1 MKQLNIIISS
11 ILFLC
16 ATSLYAQIDSIQELD
31 EVLLSDTKLNDYSEG
46 FKLLKLS
53 DSVAQ
58 NNSSLTDMLRYNTSM
73 YFKENGYGMVSS
85 PSFRGTNAAQTS
97 VIWNGIPINSNLNGQ
112 TDFNTIAPQSFDNIT
127 VRSGGGS
134 VQYGSGAIGGSIHLN
149 DEVSFVKKKATRIS
163 LNYGSFSTAQAD
175 LKTRFSTENSQI
187 GVGVNF
193 INSIN
198 DYPYIGLGVSNTNG
212 EFLRF
217 NASANTAF
225 KYKNSVFKWNSI
237 FFYGDRNFSGSLTAP
252 SNDNYENKNTRN
264 LISWTVFSNRFVSTL
279 KIAHLFEGYRYFAN
293 KETSSFT
300 EGESTNFIADYA
312 LDYNLTDKI
321 KVGGNINWT
330 RIVGG
335 GSSFADG
342 ERNTLAT
349 VFLLKHQVTD
359 AFSYGVNLRQEYL
372 NDFENPFLF
381 SIDGKLQVKPWY
393 AVKFNGSKNY
403 RVPTFNDLFWNAG
416 GNINLQPETSL
427 QGEFGNVFTFK
438 DFQIDASVFYIRS
451 KDLIQWR
458 PNQNSAWTPTNVS
471 KVVNYGAEIST
482 SYYKNFGENY
492 FEFNANY
499 AYTKAINSEK
509 KKQLIYVPFHN
520 ATAQVSYN
528 YKNLSASFQSL
539 FTGMV
544 FTTSDNKG
552 TVDSYTVSNLG
563 LEYIIYTKALP
574 ITIGVK
580 ANNIFDQFY
589 ENVASRPMPGRNLQ
603 IFLIFKF

>member
-11 ILFLC
+11 IFCLC
-16 ATSLYAQIDSIQELD
+16 ATSLYAQLDSIQKLD

-53 DSVAQ
+53 DSIAQ
-58 NNSSLTDMLRYNTSM
+58 NNSSLTDVLRYNTAI

-149 DEVSFVKKKATRIS
+149 DEVSFVKRQSTRIS
-163 LNYGSFSTAQAD
+163 LNYGSFSTVQGD

-193 INSIN
+193 INSRN
-198 DYPYIGLGVSNTNG
+198 NYPNVGLGISNNNG

-217 NASANTAF
+217 NANANTAF
-225 KYKNSVFKWNSI
+225 KFKKSVFKWNSN

-264 LISWTVFSNRFVSTL
+264 LISWSVLSNRYVSTL
-279 KIAHLFEGYRYFAN
+279 KIAHLFEEYRYFAN

-300 EGESTNFIADYA
+300 EGEATNFIADYA
-312 LDYNLTDKI
+312 LDYNFNAKI
-321 KVGGNINWT
+321 KVGGNVNFT
-330 RIVGG
+330 RIIGG
-335 GSSFADG
+335 GSSFGDG
-342 ERNTLAT
+342 ERNTLAS

-359 AFSYGVNLRQEYL
+359 AFSYGVNLRQEFL

-393 AVKFNGSKNY
+393 AIKFNGSKNY
-403 RVPTFNDLFWNAG
+403 RVPTFNDLYWNAG

-427 QGEFGNVFTFK
+427 QGEFGNVFTFE
-438 DFQIDASVFYIRS
+438 DFQIDASAFYIRS

-458 PNQNSAWTPTNVS
+458 PGQNGVWRPTNVS
-471 KVVNYGAEIST
+471 EVVNYGAEIRT
-482 SYYKNFGENY
+482 SYSTTFGENY
-492 FEFNANY
+492 LEFNANY
-499 AYTKAINSEK
+499 AYTKAIDSEK

-520 ATAQVSYN
+520 ATGQVSYN
-528 YKNLSASFQSL
+528 YKNLSVSFQSL
-539 FTGMV
+539 FTGKV

-552 TVDSYTVSNLG
+552 TVASYTVSNLG
-563 LEYIIYTKALP
+563 LEYTLYTRALP
-574 ITIGVK
+574 ITFGVK
-580 ANNIFDQFY
+580 ANNIFNQFY
-589 ENVASRPMPGRNLQ
+589 ENVASRPMPGRNFQ
-603 IFLIFKF
+603 TFLIFKF